1 MKIPL
6 QKTVF
11 IAFLMLIG
19 LGLNQT
25 ASAAIYFLTASG
37 AANAKLPGFHILQ
50 NPAAKFGKTILYT
63 PDITLPSFKK
73 MDRFIKEERMN
84 EKVKPACT
92 KQILTYQ
99 KELA

>member
-1 MKIPL
+1 MNIPL

-19 LGLNQT
+19 LGIKQKAT
-25 ASAAIYFLTASG
+25 AATYFLTASG
-37 AANAKLPGFHILQ
+37 AANAQLPGFHILQ
-50 NPAAKFGKTILYT
+50 NRAAKFGKTILYT
-63 PDITLPSFKK
+63 PDITLTSFKK
-73 MDRFIKEERMN
+73 MYRCIKEERKN

-99 KELA
+99 